1 MLYFY
6 LYIISRW
13 IIVIPLYSLAI
24 AYILIVIL
32 KKFDISICE
41 NYFFYCVWGIG
52 IFIIVMF
59 DRKKYTNIDK
69 NKLIQSEEFK
79 KDVGVIL
86 GAHSLLAITLLI
98 LKWQPVLSFFAFPI
112 VVLIGALYFSGFY
125 EAYNEMA
132 KYQKEPYAH
141 MKDKQ
146 KRFKKY

>member
-1 MLYFY
+1 
-6 LYIISRW
+6 
-13 IIVIPLYSLAI
+13 
-24 AYILIVIL
+24 
-32 KKFDISICE
+32 
-41 NYFFYCVWGIG
+41 
-52 IFIIVMF
+52 MF

-98 LKWQPVLSFFAFPI
+98 LKWQPVLSFFALP
-112 VVLIGALYFSGFY
+112 VVLLIGALYFNGFY
-125 EAYNEMA
+125 EAYNEIV